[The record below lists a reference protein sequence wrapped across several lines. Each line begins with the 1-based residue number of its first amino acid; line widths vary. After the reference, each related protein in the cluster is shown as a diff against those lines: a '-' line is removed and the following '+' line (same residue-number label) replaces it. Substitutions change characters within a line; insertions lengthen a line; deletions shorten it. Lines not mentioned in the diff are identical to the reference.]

1 MTDKQRERVELA
13 VQNVLD
19 VREEFPDAT
28 LADLDSPLSMPA
40 KLVKAH
46 AALDKAVDRCY
57 RSQPFPTERHRIEYL
72 FELYKQ
78 LTAPL
83 IPNRKKNP
91 PQKRQ
96 KVGLGMPIVEQS
108 ITFRAAMKSCR

>member
-1 MTDKQRERVELA
+1 

-72 FELYKQ
+72 FELYQQ

-83 IPNRKKNP
+83 IRKPKKP
-91 PQKRQ
+91 RDK
-96 KVGLGMPIVEQS
+96 KDEG
-108 ITFRAAMKSCR
+108 